1 MRSMRMSH
9 LFGETLRAAPAEVE
23 VAGHRLLLRA
33 GYIRPLAAGIFSYLP
48 LGVRVMRRI
57 EAVIREEM
65 EAIGGQEITM
75 PVVHPAELWQRTGRW
90 YDIDEELVRFADRTG
105 RNMVLAMTHEE
116 VVADLA
122 RSEVRSYRQLPLL
135 LYQIQTKFRDDP
147 RPRAGLIRVREFTMK
162 DSYSL
167 DADVAGLEL
176 QYRNHYRAYVRIFQ
190 RVGLPGVIAVAAD
203 PGMMGGHVAHEF
215 MFLTEVGEDT
225 LALCDRCGYAANIQ
239 VAGSRKPVP
248 SAEQALPLEKVAT
261 PGTDTI
267 EALASF
273 LGVPKSRT
281 AKVVF
286 FTAAVPAPAG
296 AAGENAKP
304 REVLVMALVRG
315 DMDANEAK
323 LGRAIRARRLTP
335 ALAEAIRA
343 VGAQPGYA
351 SPIVVARGAVL
362 VVADDLVAA
371 SPNLI
376 GGANEV
382 GFHYRNIN
390 AGRDFQPDV
399 VADIADVSAGAPCP
413 RCEGPLRLA
422 RGVEVGNIFQLGTRF
437 AEALGAK
444 YLDAQGQSHP
454 VVMGS
459 YGIGVGR
466 LLACIVEA
474 NHDERGIRLPITVA
488 PYDVHLVRLSAQV
501 PDLDAKADAIYEA
514 LRAAG
519 IQVLYDDRDLSAG
532 VKFADADLIGL
543 PLRVTVSARS
553 LQHGGCE
560 LKRRD
565 RDEVRFVPPD
575 EAPSGVCEAIRQLRD
590 EAAARLSPTPYPA
603 PDAAG

>member
-1 MRSMRMSH
+1 MRMSH

-48 LGVRVMRRI
+48 LGLRAMRKI
-57 EAVIREEM
+57 ENIIREEM
-65 EAIGGQEITM
+65 DAIGGQEITM
-75 PVVHPAELWQRTGRW
+75 PVIHPAELWQGTGRW
-90 YDIDEELVRFADRTG
+90 YEIGDELARFKDRTG
-105 RNMVLAMTHEE
+105 RDMVLAMTHEE
-116 VVADLA
+116 VVASLA
-122 RSEVRSYRQLPLL
+122 RGDVHSYRQLPMLV
-135 LYQIQTKFRDDP
+135 YQIQTKFRDDP

-190 RVGLPGVIAVAAD
+190 RVGLSGVIAVAAD

-225 LALCDRCGYAANIQ
+225 LALCDRCGYSANRV
-239 VAGSRKPVP
+239 VASFRKPAP
-248 SAEQALPLEKVAT
+248 PAEAARPLEKVAT

-267 EALASF
+267 AALASF

-286 FTAAVPAPAG
+286 FTAALPVPAG
-296 AAGENAKP
+296 AAGENAKA
-304 REVLVMALVRG
+304 RDVLVMALVRG
-315 DMDANEAK
+315 DMDVNEAK
-323 LGRAIRARRLTP
+323 LSRAIRARRLTP
-335 ALAEAIRA
+335 ASAEAIRA
-343 VGAQPGYA
+343 VGAEPGYA
-351 SPIVVARGAVL
+351 SPIGVARGAVL
-362 VVADDLVAA
+362 VVVDDLVAA
-371 SPNLI
+371 SSNLI

-382 GFHYRNIN
+382 GFHYRNVN
-390 AGRDFQPDV
+390 VGRDFQPDR
-399 VADIADVSAGAPCP
+399 VADIVDVSAGAACP
-413 RCEGPLRLA
+413 RCEGSLRLA

-474 NHDERGIRLPITVA
+474 NHDERGLRLPITVA

-532 VKFADADLIGL
+532 VKFADADLIGI
-543 PLRVTVSARS
+543 PLRVTISARS

-565 RDEVRFVPPD
+565 RDEVRFVPLD
-575 EAPSGVCEAIRQLRD
+575 EGPSGVCEAIRQLRD